1 MANRRFE
8 MYQYRHIINHM
19 RLGQSDRA
27 IAKAG
32 LAGRDKCHQI
42 RQLAL
47 KQGWLDTANPLPD
60 DAALAKAF
68 TTCRQPRKSLPLV
81 MPYAQEITAWHR
93 QGIAGSTIYS
103 ALVRKYSYTGA
114 YDSVKRFLHKLKVAE
129 GISQASAVLNF
140 KPAEAAQ
147 VDFGKGPEI
156 IDKAS
161 GEVISTWFFVMTLC
175 FSRHQYVEIVK
186 DQRVDTW
193 LGCHRRAFE
202 FFGGVPAKLIIDNAK
217 CAITKAC
224 YYDPEVQRAYAD
236 CAAGYGFIISPCPP
250 REPQLK
256 GWVESGVKYVKRN
269 FLPLRDFSSLS
280 DANQQVRT
288 WIVETAGNRLHGTI
302 QTKPLTLFTETEQHL
317 LKPLPV
323 EVPEL
328 SVWAKAKVH
337 GDCHV
342 QYEKRRY
349 SVPYHYVHQDV
360 WLRVSEHLVR
370 IYANHEL
377 IALHTKL
384 PSPGQRTTLDGH
396 LPPNAQAY
404 LMQDPTWCREQACA
418 IGVHCS
424 TVIEQLFAD
433 KVLDNLRAAQGIIGL
448 AKTYGKA
455 RLDAACKRAIV
466 FNSLRYMT
474 IKTILKQG
482 LEYAPLPETRVFDL
496 LGKAY
501 TQGRFIRQTQPLT
514 H

>member
-1 MANRRFE
+1 
-8 MYQYRHIINHM
+8 MYQYRHIITQM

-27 IAKAG
+27 IAKAK
-32 LAGRDKCHQI
+32 LAGRDKCHHI
-42 RQLAL
+42 RQLAM
-47 KQGWLDTANPLPD
+47 KQGWLDAANPLPD
-60 DAALAKAF
+60 DAALAEVF
-68 TTCRQPRKSLPLV
+68 TIMPQSRKSLPLV
-81 MPYAQEITAWHR
+81 TPYAEEITAWHH

-103 ALVRKYSYTGA
+103 ALVRKYSYPGA
-114 YDSVKRFLHKLKVAE
+114 YDSVKRFLRQLKVAD
-129 GISQASAVLNF
+129 GINQASAVLTF

-147 VDFGKGPEI
+147 LDFGKGPELV
-156 IDKAS
+156 DKAT
-161 GEVISTWFFVMTLC
+161 GEVISSWFFVMTLC

-202 FFGGVPAKLIIDNAK
+202 FFGGVPTKLIIDNAK

-236 CAAGYGFIISPCPP
+236 CAEGYGFIISPCPL

-256 GWVESGVKYVKRN
+256 GRVESGVKYVKRN
-269 FLPLRDFSSLS
+269 FLPLREFRSLQ

-288 WIVETAGNRLHGTI
+288 WVLETAGNRLHGTT
-302 QTKPLTLFTETEQHL
+302 QTKPLTLFTQTEQHL

-323 EVPEL
+323 DVPEL

-349 SVPYHYVHQDV
+349 SVPYQYVHQTV
-360 WLRVSEHLVR
+360 WLRVSEHCIR
-370 IYANHEL
+370 IYANHAL
-377 IALHTKL
+377 IALHTRLK
-384 PSPGQRTTLDGH
+384 SPGQRATLERH

-404 LMQDPTWCREQACA
+404 LMRDPTWCREQASA
-418 IGVHCS
+418 IGTHCRA
-424 TVIEQLFAD
+424 VIDALFTD

-448 AKTYGKA
+448 GKTYGKV
-455 RLDAACKRAIV
+455 RLDAACRRAIV
-466 FNSLRYMT
+466 FNSIRYMT

-482 LEYAPLPETRVFDL
+482 LEYAPLPETRAFDL

-501 TQGRFIRQTQPLT
+501 TQGRFIRETQPLT

>member
-1 MANRRFE
+1 MAMRSFE
-8 MYQYRHIINHM
+8 MYQYRHIITQM

-47 KQGWLDTANPLPD
+47 KQGWLDAANPLPD
-60 DAALAKAF
+60 DAALAKTF
-68 TTCRQPRKSLPLV
+68 TTTSQPRKSLPLV
-81 MPYAQEITAWHR
+81 TPYAKEITAWHR

-103 ALVRKYSYTGA
+103 ALVRKYNYTGA
-114 YDSVKRFLHKLKVAE
+114 YDSVKRFVHKLNVAE
-129 GISQASAVLNF
+129 GVSQASAVLSF

-147 VDFGKGPEI
+147 LDFGKGPEI
-156 IDKAS
+156 VDKAS
-161 GEVISTWFFVMTLC
+161 GEIISTWFFVMTLC
-175 FSRHQYVEIVK
+175 FSRHQYVEVVR
-186 DQRVDTW
+186 DQRTDTW

-224 YYDPEVQRAYAD
+224 YYDPQVQRAYAD
-236 CAAGYGFIISPCPP
+236 CAEGYGFIISPCPP

-256 GWVESGVKYVKRN
+256 GRVESGVKYVKRN
-269 FLPLRDFSSLS
+269 FLPLREFRSLA
-280 DANQQVRT
+280 DANQQARS
-288 WIVETAGNRLHGTI
+288 WILETAGNRIHGTT
-302 QTKPLTLFTETEQHL
+302 QAKPLTLFTDTEQHL

-323 EVPEL
+323 EAPEL
-328 SVWAKAKVH
+328 SVWAQAKVH

-349 SVPYHYVHQDV
+349 SVPYQHVHQTV
-360 WLRVSEHLVR
+360 WLRVSEQCVR
-370 IYANHEL
+370 IYLHHEL

-384 PSPGQRTTLDGH
+384 KLPGQRATLDGH
-396 LPPNAQAY
+396 LPPNATAY
-404 LMQDPTWCREQACA
+404 LMQDPTWCREQART
-418 IGVHCS
+418 IGSHCRQ
-424 TVIEQLFAD
+424 VIDHLFAD
-433 KVLDNLRAAQGIIGL
+433 KVLDNLRTAQGIIGL
-448 AKTYGKA
+448 AKTYGKL
-455 RLDAACKRAIV
+455 RLNAACKRAKV

-482 LEYAPLPETRVFDL
+482 LEYAPLPETHAFDL

-501 TQGRFIRQTQPLT
+501 TKGRFIRQTQLT